1 MSEEVQRLKAEKQQ
15 LNKTYEYTTAIPTVT
30 MWNTTSDITVHNSSI
45 SWMWMSHYRRR
56 RQLEPCQRG
65 WLQFKSSCYV
75 TSNHDSL
82 DQKTWEGARDDC
94 RGRNSEL
101 VVIESPEEQD
111 FVYSSLIRLGASDYW
126 TGLRVK
132 SGSWNWVDGRNLTK
146 HYWIQP
152 PADNEGCVISVRGT
166 SGWKAVSCDI
176 KNSWICEQGALSG

>member
-1 MSEEVQRLKAEKQQ
+1 MTVTYNANVYASADEVDQEDVYVNSAV
-15 LNKTYEYTTAIPTVT
+15 PTVEKHKP
-30 MWNTTSDITVHNSSI
+30 MSDKKRPFIIPDDV
-45 SWMWMSHYRRR
+45 RPF
-56 RQLEPCQRG
+56 LP
-65 WLQFKSSCYV
+65 LA
-75 TSNHDSL
+75 
-82 DQKTWEGARDDC
+82 TWEGARDDC